1 MAESKKHQVLYDDEC
16 WMCTFQM
23 RLLTWLD
30 WCNVAR
36 LVPASNPDCLKLA
49 PELTREGLMEAIHC
63 VKTDG
68 TVQRGARVLRFLGMR
83 MPLMVPM
90 ALLLWVPGVIWVA
103 ERVYAWV
110 SRNRHLLSRVFGCK
124 GACNI
129 VPQRE
134 RDGELTT
141 KPTEK

>member
-1 MAESKKHQVLYDDEC
+1 
-16 WMCTFQM
+16 
-23 RLLTWLD
+23 
-30 WCNVAR
+30 
-36 LVPASNPDCLKLA
+36 
-49 PELTREGLMEAIHC
+49 MEAIHC

-68 TVQRGARVLRFLGMR
+68 TVLRGARALRFIGMR

-90 ALLLWVPGVIWVA
+90 ALFLWFPGVIWAA
-103 ERVYAWV
+103 EWVYGCV

-124 GACNI
+124 GACAI

-141 KPTEK
+141 KPAEK